1 MEVNCPELWFVQQYY
16 TRANVPPYA
25 NYTRTIRG
33 DPKNSIS
40 ASFVLYLKAFCMILA
55 MWACCLCKNLKLSGT
70 FSSVIPQYSP
80 PESPPALQPSAND
93 RHPKWPSGQIWPNPS
108 E

>member
-1 MEVNCPELWFVQQYY
+1 MEVNCPALWFVQQYY

-93 RHPKWPSGQIWPNPS
+93 RHPKWPSGQI
-108 E
+108 